1 MMIKYF
7 SFLIIMAFAL
17 FMMPGCGSDCK
28 KGSGNMTTENR
39 KVANF
44 TKLDISGGFKISIK
58 QDTGASLSITT
69 DDNLIK
75 DIQADVSGDKL
86 TLKANNGKCTSGVIM
101 VNITVKNLSDIKT
114 LGTVDLVS
122 NGKLT
127 IQDLSLNLAGVSKI
141 DFDLSAG
148 NVVIGSSGIANVML
162 KGQASS
168 NAVDFSG
175 SGTLTAFDFIVGKY
189 TLNSSGQSHC
199 QINVLNEL
207 NVSSSGASQVEY
219 KGNPSTI
226 KNNKA
231 GASSLK
237 KVD

>member
-1 MMIKYF
+1 MIKKYF
-7 SFLIIMAFAL
+7 SFFIIIAFVP
-17 FMMPGCGSDCK
+17 FVMPGCGSDCK

-39 KVANF
+39 KLSKF
-44 TKLDISGGFKISIK
+44 TKMDISGGFKINIK
-58 QDTGASLSITT
+58 QDTGASISITA

-75 DIQADVSGDKL
+75 DIHADVDGDKL

-101 VNITVKNLSDIKT
+101 VNITVKDLSEIKT

-127 IQDLSLNLAGVSKI
+127 IQDLSLNLAGVTKI

-148 NVVIGSSGIANVML
+148 NVVVGSSGMANIAL

-168 NAVDFSG
+168 TSVDFSG
-175 SGTLTAFDFIVGKY
+175 SGTLTAFDFVVSKY

-207 NVSSSGASQVEY
+207 NVNSSGSSQVEY